1 MALSKSSIAAILV
14 LAAGAA
20 AIGAAKAAEPAGRPP
35 ALEPDQAGPDYK
47 VQGEYL
53 GEVAGAGGAKAKF
66 ASQVVAK
73 GNGTF
78 RAVLL
83 AGGLPGAGWDGTS
96 WTELQGRTDGEKT
109 VLAAADGAGPS
120 ETVTGE
126 VMTGKT
132 TAGETFEL
140 KKVVRESPTLGAKPP
155 PGAVVLFDGTG
166 TDAWDSAAMDDR
178 KLLGAQTGAGPTTKR
193 PVRDFTMHLEFRIP
207 FQPVGGAHGNSGIY
221 IQQRYEMQIIDSFGE
236 KPYKGG
242 CGAIYQQVPPKVNM
256 TLPPLAWQTY
266 DLDFKAPR
274 FDASGKKTANA
285 VITVR
290 LNGIVVHENQEI
302 VAKTGAGKA
311 EGPDDKPILLQSH
324 GSPVFFRNIW
334 ILEKK

>member
-1 MALSKSSIAAILV
+1 MALTKFALGAILV
-14 LAAGAA
+14 LVTGAA
-20 AIGAAKAAEPAGRPP
+20 ALGAAKAAETAGPPP
-35 ALEPDQAGPDYK
+35 ALEPEQAGPDYK

-53 GEVAGAGGAKAKF
+53 GELAGAGGAKAKF
-66 ASQVVAK
+66 AAQVVAK

-96 WTELQGRTDGEKT
+96 WTELQGKTDGGKT
-109 VLAAADGAGPS
+109 AFAAAEAIGANA
-120 ETVTGE
+120 TINGE

-132 TAGETFEL
+132 AAGETFEL
-140 KKVVRESPTLGAKPP
+140 KKVVRESPTMGAKPP
-155 PGAVVLFDGTG
+155 PGAVILFDGTN

-178 KLLGAQTGAGPTTKR
+178 KLLGSQTGAGPTTKR

-207 FQPVGGAHGNSGIY
+207 FQPVGGARGNSGIY

-266 DLDFKAPR
+266 DIDFQAPR
-274 FDASGKKTANA
+274 FDASGKKVKNA
-285 VITVR
+285 VATVR
-290 LNGIVVHENQEI
+290 LNGVVVHENQEI
-302 VAKTGAGKA
+302 DAKTGAGKA

-324 GSPVFFRNIW
+324 GSPVFFRNVW
-334 ILEKK
+334 IVEKK